1 MRRKIVMPAHFMR
14 QSGDKVGELW
24 SHFSD
29 AAQRTKVYTAQD
41 YIDILS
47 SLIKDW
53 QIEGMLDLNEAGE
66 KARDYL
72 VALPGR
78 LQRVTDRM
86 AEPEKEYEFKWIGPQ
101 VG

>member
-1 MRRKIVMPAHFMR
+1 MA
-14 QSGDKVGELW
+14 DKVGELW

-29 AAQRTKVYTAQD
+29 AAQRTQVYTAQD

-47 SLIKDW
+47 ELITDW
-53 QIEGMLDLNEAGE
+53 KIEHIGDLNEAGE

-72 VALPGR
+72 MRLPGR

-86 AEPEKEYEFKWIGPQ
+86 AEPEKEYEFKWIGPH
-101 VG
+101 VNG